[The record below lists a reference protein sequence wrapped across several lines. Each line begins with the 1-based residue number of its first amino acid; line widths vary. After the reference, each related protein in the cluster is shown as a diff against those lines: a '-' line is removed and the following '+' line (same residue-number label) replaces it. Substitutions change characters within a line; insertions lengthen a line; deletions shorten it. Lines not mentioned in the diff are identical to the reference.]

1 MPRRPLFTPGVR
13 AMAAACCV
21 AALVACPAGYG
32 TRVPLAEGDTI
43 ADVGVSGSRP
53 ALVWVFNA
61 EECLG
66 CNLTD
71 PARSVRALQRR
82 LGNRLETVVVAVSA
96 LGAEDQA
103 MVGRFLESQRISAQ
117 VEVQSPAEHEQDF
130 GAGPIPA
137 FYLVGRY
144 KVVAA
149 VLAPP
154 PEDSWHL
161 GRDSLSTGE
170 LVQHLAENWATDET
184 RH

>member
-1 MPRRPLFTPGVR
+1 MPRLQLSTPGVR
-13 AMAAACCV
+13 AMVAACCV
-21 AALVACPAGYG
+21 AALAACPAGYG
-32 TRVPLAEGDTI
+32 TRVPLAVGDTI

-82 LGNRLETVVVAVSA
+82 LGDRLETVVVAVSA
-96 LGAEDQA
+96 LGVEDQA
-103 MVGRFLESQRISAQ
+103 MVGRFLESQRISAR
-117 VEVQSPAEHEQDF
+117 VEVQSPAEHERDF
-130 GAGPIPA
+130 GAGSIPA
-137 FYLVGRY
+137 FYLVGRH
-144 KVVAA
+144 KVVEA
-149 VLAPP
+149 VLSPP

-161 GRDSLSTGE
+161 GRDTLSTGE
-170 LVQHLAENWATDET
+170 LIQQLAENWMTEET